1 MPKEIDNCGKLPQ
14 IKRMSKSI
22 RISDELLALA
32 KATGELQH
40 RSPPQQIEHWAAI
53 GQVME
58 PVLDWP
64 MIQQT
69 KEQHLDELFAFI
81 ESPQAKKQAETFI
94 TQTTKTIVSLDNE

>member
-1 MPKEIDNCGKLPQ
+1 
-14 IKRMSKSI
+14 MSKSI

-32 KATGELQH
+32 KAAGELQH

-64 MIQQT
+64 ITTET
-69 KEQHLDELFAFI
+69 KRQHFETLLRNVSTPEGVIRSLNAI
-81 ESPQAKKQAETFI
+81 KANQAGTP
-94 TQTTKTIVSLDNE
+94 N